1 MNLQQLRYVREA
13 VRQGLNL
20 TEAANALFTSQ
31 PGISKQIKE
40 LEDELGVQIFVRRG
54 KRLVDLTAPGRVVV
68 EVVERL
74 LAEVDNLRQ
83 VGKEFA
89 DQDSG
94 SLTIAT
100 THTQARYA
108 LPRVVQQ
115 FRAQYPKVRL
125 SLQQGSPTQIAEMVL
140 AGRADMAIATEA
152 LDHYP
157 GLVALPGYTWHHCVI
172 VPQGHALTRT
182 RRLTLEQLAEYPL
195 ITYSPEFTGRSHL
208 DGAFG
213 AKGLKM
219 DVVLTALDADVIK
232 TYTELGLGVGVV
244 AAMALDPKRDAH
256 LHAIDAGHLFGNNTT
271 RVAVKRSAFLRGY
284 TYAFIQAFAPH
295 LTRAAIDA
303 ARRGDG
309 AQTDGA
315 EDRQP
320 AKHRPRAAA
329 ASQG

>member
-40 LEDELGVQIFVRRG
+40 LEDELGIEIFVRRG
-54 KRLVDLTAPGRVVV
+54 KRLVALTDPGRVVV
-68 EVVERL
+68 QVIERL

-89 DQDSG
+89 GQDSG

-115 FRAQYPKVRL
+115 FRQQYPKVRL

-140 AGRADMAIATEA
+140 AGRADIAIATEA
-152 LDHYP
+152 LDHYSD
-157 GLVALPGYTWHHCVI
+157 LIALPGYTWHHCVI
-172 VPQGHALTRT
+172 VPKGHALAKVRK
-182 RRLTLEQLAEYPL
+182 LTLEDLSAYPL

-208 DGAFG
+208 DEAFA
-213 AKGLKM
+213 AKGLTM

-232 TYTELGLGVGVV
+232 TYTELGMGVGVV
-244 AAMALDPKRDAH
+244 AAVALDAKRDAH

-271 RVAVKRSAFLRGY
+271 RVAVKRSAYLRGY
-284 TYAFIQAFAPH
+284 TYAFIQTFAPH
-295 LTRAAIDA
+295 LTAAVIDA
-303 ARRGDG
+303 ARRDNTIP
-309 AQTDGA
+309 ATHA
-315 EDRQP
+315 EATAAR
-320 AKHRPRAAA
+320 RAAA
-329 ASQG
+329 RI

>member
-1 MNLQQLRYVREA
+1 MNLQQLRCVREA

-20 TEAANALFTSQ
+20 TEAANVLYTSQ

-40 LEDELGVQIFVRRG
+40 LEDELGVEIFVRRG
-54 KRLVDLTAPGRVVV
+54 KRLVALTDPGRVVV
-68 EVVERL
+68 QVVERL

-125 SLQQGSPTQIAEMVL
+125 QLQQGSPTQIAELVRD
-140 AGRADMAIATEA
+140 GRADLAIATEA

-157 GLVALPGYTWHHCVI
+157 DLIALPGYTWHHCVI
-172 VPQGHALTRT
+172 VPRGHALTKVK
-182 RRLTLEQLAEYPL
+182 RLTLEELASYPL

-208 DGAFG
+208 DEAFA
-213 AKGLKM
+213 AKGLAM

-232 TYTELGLGVGVV
+232 TYTELGLGVGIV
-244 AAMALDPKRDAH
+244 AAVALDPKRDAH

-271 RVAVKRSAFLRGY
+271 RVAVKRSAYLRGY
-284 TYAFIQAFAPH
+284 TYAFIQTFAPH
-295 LTRAAIDA
+295 LTSAVIEAARQGNGAATDQKVAPA
-303 ARRGDG
+303 ARR
-309 AQTDGA
+309 
-315 EDRQP
+315 
-320 AKHRPRAAA
+320 AAA
-329 ASQG
+329 L

>member
-20 TEAANALFTSQ
+20 TEAANVLHTSQ

-40 LEDELGVQIFVRRG
+40 LEDELGVEIFVRRG
-54 KRLVDLTAPGRVVV
+54 KRLVDLTDPGRVVV
-68 EVVERL
+68 QVVERL

-83 VGKEFA
+83 VGREFA

-94 SLTIAT
+94 ALTIAT

-108 LPRVVQQ
+108 LPPVVQR
-115 FRAQYPKVRL
+115 FREQYPKVRL

-140 AGRADMAIATEA
+140 AGRADIAIATEA

-157 GLVALPGYTWHHCVI
+157 DLIALPGYTWHHCVI
-172 VPQGHALTRT
+172 VPKGHALTRLK
-182 RRLTLEQLAEYPL
+182 RLTLEDLAKYPL

-208 DGAFG
+208 DEAF
-213 AKGLKM
+213 AARGLTM

-244 AAMALDPKRDAH
+244 AAVALDARRDAH

-271 RVAVKRSAFLRGY
+271 RIAVKRSAYLRAF
-284 TYAFIQAFAPH
+284 TYAFIQTFAPH
-295 LTRAAIDA
+295 LTRSVIEEARQEGAI
-303 ARRGDG
+303 
-309 AQTDGA
+309 
-315 EDRQP
+315 
-320 AKHRPRAAA
+320 AAA
-329 ASQG
+329 AGAGAAAGKARRLAGRI

>member
-20 TEAANALFTSQ
+20 TEAANALYTSQ

-40 LEDELGVQIFVRRG
+40 LEDELGVEIFVRRG
-54 KRLVDLTAPGRVVV
+54 KRLVDLTDPGRVVV
-68 EVVERL
+68 QVIERL
-74 LAEVDNLRQ
+74 LGEVDNLRQ

-89 DQDSG
+89 DQDNG
-94 SLTIAT
+94 ALTIAT

-108 LPRVVQQ
+108 LPPVVQQ
-115 FRAQYPKVRL
+115 FREHYPKVRL

-140 AGRADMAIATEA
+140 AGRADVAIATEA

-157 GLVALPGYTWHHCVI
+157 DLIALPGYTWHHCVI
-172 VPQGHALTRT
+172 VPKGHALTKVKK
-182 RRLTLEQLAEYPL
+182 LTLEELAAWPL

-208 DGAFG
+208 DEAFS
-213 AKGLKM
+213 ARGLTM

-244 AAMALDPKRDAH
+244 AAVALDARRDVN

-271 RVAVKRSAFLRGY
+271 RVAVKRNAYLRGY
-284 TYAFIQAFAPH
+284 TYAFIQTFAPH
-295 LTRAAIDA
+295 LTRAVIDEARQENAAAAAAGAGGA
-303 ARRGDG
+303 ARRLS
-309 AQTDGA
+309 A
-315 EDRQP
+315 RI
-320 AKHRPRAAA
+320 
-329 ASQG
+329 

>member
-40 LEDELGVQIFVRRG
+40 LEDELGVEIFVRRG
-54 KRLVDLTAPGRVVV
+54 KRLVDLTDPGRVVV
-68 EVVERL
+68 QVIERL
-74 LAEVDNLRQ
+74 LGEVDNLRQ

-94 SLTIAT
+94 ALTVAT

-115 FRAQYPKVRL
+115 FREQYPKVRL
-125 SLQQGSPTQIAEMVL
+125 SLQQGSPRQIAEMVL
-140 AGRADMAIATEA
+140 AGRADVAIATEA

-157 GLVALPGYTWHHCVI
+157 DLVALPGYTWHHCVI
-172 VPQGHALTRT
+172 VPKGHPLTKVKKLAL
-182 RRLTLEQLAEYPL
+182 EDLAAWPL

-208 DGAFG
+208 DEAFS
-213 AKGLKM
+213 ARGLTM

-244 AAMALDPKRDAH
+244 AAVALDARRDTN

-271 RVAVKRSAFLRGY
+271 RVAVKRSAYLRGY

-295 LTRAAIDA
+295 LTRQVIDA
-303 ARRGDG
+303 ARQDNG
-309 AQTDGA
+309 AADEAPGA
-315 EDRQP
+315 R
-320 AKHRPRAAA
+320 RARARL
-329 ASQG
+329 